1 MCPNILTGIL
11 YTCIW
16 FKERQQ
22 ELHCWFN
29 QDNAVSLHRGTYI
42 IEKSYHVS
50 LSHSG
55 LKQNSSISITDAQ
68 HSRFS
73 ITDAQHSSIPI
84 TDAQHSSISITDA
97 QHRSISI
104 TDAQHSSISI
114 TDAQHSSISVTDAQH
129 SSISVTDAQ
138 HSRFSITDAQH
149 SRFSITDAQHSSI
162 PITDAQHSSI
172 SVTDAQHSNI
182 FITDA
187 QHSSISITDAQHSS
201 IPITD
206 AQHSS
211 IPITDAQH
219 SSISIADAPGILLYN
234 TLNHWF
240 HSQESHL
247 QQWFGN
253 DSRKLKSHG
262 WKWKSFPNPL
272 MGEHKMVIHNH
283 GKLCTVVFAMWDLR
297 VPYWAQKRMS
307 TSNYQVIVIVAI
319 YKVVKSYVGG

>member
-1 MCPNILTGIL
+1 MHNT
-11 YTCIW
+11 
-16 FKERQQ
+16 
-22 ELHCWFN
+22 
-29 QDNAVSLHRGTYI
+29 AVSPLLH
-42 IEKSYHVS
+42 
-50 LSHSG
+50 
-55 LKQNSSISITDAQ
+55 SSIS
-68 HSRFS
+68 
-73 ITDAQHSSIPI
+73 I

-97 QHRSISI
+97 QHSSISI
-104 TDAQHSSISI
+104 TDAQHSRFSI

-149 SRFSITDAQHSSI
+149 STFSITDAQHSSI
-162 PITDAQHSSI
+162 PITDAP
-172 SVTDAQHSNI
+172 
-182 FITDA
+182 
-187 QHSSISITDAQHSS
+187 HSSISITDAL
-201 IPITD
+201 
-206 AQHSS
+206 
-211 IPITDAQH
+211 
-219 SSISIADAPGILLYN
+219 GILLYN
-234 TLNHWF
+234 TLNHWL

-307 TSNYQVIVIVAI
+307 TSNYKVIVIVTI

>member
-1 MCPNILTGIL
+1 MVIL

-16 FKERQQ
+16 SKERQQ

-42 IEKSYHVS
+42 IEKSYYVS

-68 HSRFS
+68 HNRFS

-97 QHRSISI
+97 QHSSISI
-104 TDAQHSSISI
+104 TDAQHSRFSI

-149 SRFSITDAQHSSI
+149 SIFSITDAQHSSIPITDAQHSRFSITDAQHSRFSITDAQHSSI
-162 PITDAQHSSI
+162 PITDAQHN
-172 SVTDAQHSNI
+172 SNS
-182 FITDA
+182 ITDA
-187 QHSSISITDAQHSS
+187 QHSSISITDAL
-201 IPITD
+201 
-206 AQHSS
+206 
-211 IPITDAQH
+211 
-219 SSISIADAPGILLYN
+219 GILLYN

-307 TSNYQVIVIVAI
+307 TSNYQVIVIVTI
-319 YKVVKSYVGG
+319 YKVVKSYVAG

>member
-29 QDNAVSLHRGTYI
+29 QDDAVSLHRGTYI

-114 TDAQHSSISVTDAQH
+114 TDAQHSSISVNDAQH
-129 SSISVTDAQ
+129 SSISV
-138 HSRFSITDAQH
+138 TDAQH

-172 SVTDAQHSNI
+172 S
-182 FITDA
+182 
-187 QHSSISITDAQHSS
+187 
-201 IPITD
+201 
-206 AQHSS
+206 
-211 IPITDAQH
+211 ITDAQH
-219 SSISIADAPGILLYN
+219 SSISIADALGILLYN